1 MNNEHQFK
9 SAFSKH
15 KKKYLKECKITKI
28 RKKNEITKQKK
39 KRTTN
44 KNLNKSMAEQQ
55 CQ

>member
-1 MNNEHQFK
+1 MQNYKNKEEKRNHQ
-9 SAFSKH
+9 A
-15 KKKYLKECKITKI
+15 E
-28 RKKNEITKQKK
+28 KK